1 MMRIQHLPH
10 QSCCEKVWESCEK
23 VGAAMLRGQSSGPG
37 SRALRQSVQ
46 LHDSSALTK
55 QCALSLVFNLTIR
68 NMWIMT
74 STSQVAMREDE
85 WDKKMWMCLWI
96 EKCCKTWGLVISI
109 FIRCGVEQE
118 MLFLVDTSRFDPK
131 SYWSHEAPRLHVALY
146 PMTWE
151 CDKCWP

>member
-10 QSCCEKVWESCEK
+10 QSCCEK

-85 WDKKMWMCLWI
+85 WDKKMWMCSWI

-118 MLFLVDTSRFDPK
+118 MLFLVDTSRFDPR